1 MSTSAIRV
9 VLAEDHT
16 LVRDGIRTLL
26 SLVGDITLVGEA
38 PDGEEAMRVVEATKP
53 DVLLLD
59 MRMPKA
65 DGLRVVTELARRGSL
80 PPTLVL
86 TTFDEEETALAIIA
100 AGARGFLLKDVTL
113 ERLVD
118 AVRVVAAG
126 GTVFRPGLSERAERA
141 LAELRASSS
150 SAAGSAPTSDAP
162 PSDAPGANVG
172 EITTREREV
181 LRLLVA
187 GYSNREIGRALF
199 VAEGTVKN
207 HVSNILFKLGVR
219 DRTRAVLKALE
230 RGYV

>member
-1 MSTSAIRV
+1 MIRI

-16 LVRDGIRTLL
+16 LVREGLRTLL
-26 SLVGDITLVGEA
+26 GLVSDIELVGEA
-38 PDGEEAMRVVEATKP
+38 SDGEEAIRLAQATKP

-59 MRMPKA
+59 MRMPHA
-65 DGLRVVTELARRGSL
+65 DGLQVMRELSSRGCL
-80 PPTLVL
+80 PPTVVL
-86 TTFDEEETALAIIA
+86 TTFDDEDAALAMIV

-118 AVRVVAAG
+118 ALRVVAAG
-126 GTVFRPGLSERAERA
+126 GTVLRPGLSARAEQA
-141 LAELRASSS
+141 LAGLRASSS
-150 SAAGSAPTSDAP
+150 RAPAA
-162 PSDAPGANVG
+162 

-181 LRLLVA
+181 LRLIVA

-207 HVSNILFKLGVR
+207 HVSNILGKLGVR

-230 RGYV
+230 LGYV

>member
-1 MSTSAIRV
+1 VIRV

-26 SLVGDITLVGEA
+26 GLVSDIELVGEA
-38 PDGEEAMRVVEATKP
+38 SDGEEAMRVVEEARP

-65 DGLRVVTELARRGSL
+65 DGLRVVTELASRGRL
-80 PPTLVL
+80 PRTIVL
-86 TTFDEEETALAIIA
+86 TTFDDEEAALAIIV

-126 GTVFRPGLSERAERA
+126 GTVIRPGLSERAEQA
-141 LAELRASSS
+141 LAGLGTPSTAE
-150 SAAGSAPTSDAP
+150 TP
-162 PSDAPGANVG
+162 PEAG

>member
-1 MSTSAIRV
+1 MIRV

-16 LVRDGIRTLL
+16 LVREGIRTLL
-26 SLVGDITLVGEA
+26 GLVDDIEPVGEA
-38 PDGEEAMRVVEATKP
+38 SDGEEAMRVVDATRP

-65 DGLRVVTELARRGSL
+65 DGLRIVTELASRDRL
-80 PPTLVL
+80 PATLVL
-86 TTFDEEETALAIIA
+86 TTFDDEEAALAIIV

-126 GTVFRPGLSERAERA
+126 GTVLRPGLSDRAEKA
-141 LAELRASSS
+141 HAALRAS
-150 SAAGSAPTSDAP
+150 APTP
-162 PSDAPGANVG
+162 PSPAEGQM
-172 EITTREREV
+172 TTREREV
-181 LRLLVA
+181 LRLVAA

>member
-1 MSTSAIRV
+1 MIRV

-16 LVRDGIRTLL
+16 LVREGIRTLL
-26 SLVGDITLVGEA
+26 GLVSDIELAGEA
-38 PDGEEAMRVVEATKP
+38 ADGEEAIQVVDEVRP

-65 DGLRVVTELARRGSL
+65 DGLRVVTELASRGRL

-86 TTFDEEETALAIIA
+86 TTFDDDEAALAIIV

-113 ERLVD
+113 ERLVA
-118 AVRVVAAG
+118 AVRVVASG
-126 GTVFRPGLSERAERA
+126 GTVLRPGLSERAEKA
-141 LAELRASSS
+141 HATLRAC
-150 SAAGSAPTSDAP
+150 APASTDPDA
-162 PSDAPGANVG
+162 
-172 EITTREREV
+172 EITNREREV

-207 HVSNILFKLGVR
+207 HVSNILHKLGVR

>member
-1 MSTSAIRV
+1 VIRV

-26 SLVGDITLVGEA
+26 GLVSDIELVGEA
-38 PDGEEAMRVVEATKP
+38 SDGEEAMRVVEEARP

-65 DGLRVVTELARRGSL
+65 DGLRVVTELASRGRL
-80 PPTLVL
+80 PRTIVL
-86 TTFDEEETALAIIA
+86 TTFDDEEAALAIIV

-126 GTVFRPGLSERAERA
+126 GTVIRPGLSERAEQA
-141 LAELRASSS
+141 LAGLGTPSTAE
-150 SAAGSAPTSDAP
+150 TP
-162 PSDAPGANVG
+162 PEAG

-207 HVSNILFKLGVR
+207 HVSNILYKLGVR
-219 DRTRAVLKALE
+219 DRTRAVIKAVE

>member
-1 MSTSAIRV
+1 MRSRLEEMGGWLEIRTAPERAFAIRARLPLRRRSPSSRPGTCSVIRV

-26 SLVGDITLVGEA
+26 GLVSDIELVGEA

-65 DGLRVVTELARRGSL
+65 DGLRVVKELSTRGKL

-86 TTFDEEETALAIIA
+86 TTFDEEDAALAIIA

-126 GTVFRPGLSERAERA
+126 GTVFRPGLSERAEQA
-141 LAELRASSS
+141 LVRFSALRVPARRRVPRRKARSRLANAKSSASSS
-150 SAAGSAPTSDAP
+150 PATRTAKSAA
-162 PSDAPGANVG
+162 PSSSPK
-172 EITTREREV
+172 
-181 LRLLVA
+181 
-187 GYSNREIGRALF
+187 GR
-199 VAEGTVKN
+199 
-207 HVSNILFKLGVR
+207 
-219 DRTRAVLKALE
+219 
-230 RGYV
+230 

>member
-1 MSTSAIRV
+1 MIRI

-16 LVRDGIRTLL
+16 LVREGLRTLL
-26 SLVGDITLVGEA
+26 GLVSDIELVGEA
-38 PDGEEAMRVVEATKP
+38 CDGEEAIRLVHATKP

-59 MRMPKA
+59 MRMPHA
-65 DGLRVVTELARRGSL
+65 DGLQVMTELSSCGCL

-86 TTFDEEETALAIIA
+86 TTFDDEDAALAMIA

-118 AVRVVAAG
+118 ALRVVAAG
-126 GTVFRPGLSERAERA
+126 ATVLRPGLSARAERA
-141 LAELRASSS
+141 LAALRASSPPAPEAPM
-150 SAAGSAPTSDAP
+150 AAA
-162 PSDAPGANVG
+162 

-181 LRLLVA
+181 LRLIVA

-207 HVSNILFKLGVR
+207 HVSNILSKLGVR

-230 RGYV
+230 LGYV

>member
-1 MSTSAIRV
+1 VIRV
-9 VLAEDHT
+9 VLAEDHA
-16 LVRDGIRTLL
+16 LVREGIRTLL
-26 SLVGDITLVGEA
+26 GLVDDIEFVGEA
-38 PDGEEAMRVVEATKP
+38 ADGEQAMRVVDQVRP

-65 DGLRVVTELARRGSL
+65 DGLRVVTELSAAGRL

-86 TTFDEEETALAIIA
+86 TTFDDEVAALAIIV

-126 GTVFRPGLSERAERA
+126 GTVLRPGLSEQAAQA
-141 LAELRASSS
+141 LRVP
-150 SAAGSAPTSDAP
+150 APAAP
-162 PSDAPGANVG
+162 PDDT
-172 EITTREREV
+172 EITAREREV
-181 LRLLVA
+181 LRLLA
-187 GYSNREIGRALF
+187 TGYSNREIGRALF

-207 HVSNILFKLGVR
+207 HVSSILRKLGVR